1 MSQNSRFDRVSW
13 TIRLEIQRVKQP
25 AGADMGA
32 AERDGT
38 GSGGE
43 LASNAA
49 SESSP
54 SAAADDGPA
63 FGQRLDDLE

>member
-1 MSQNSRFDRVSW
+1 
-13 TIRLEIQRVKQP
+13 
-25 AGADMGA
+25 MGA

-49 SESSP
+49 SESS
-54 SAAADDGPA
+54 
-63 FGQRLDDLE
+63 